1 MKEQKKIVRKQK
13 ILIQQM
19 IFTAIIVIIATIIL
33 AGYAIVEMDTIYDEE
48 CARTCMVGAVEFEEE
63 LNVAKPGDWSMDE
76 NGDVYKGEYLMT
88 NNNTVIDEMKTKT
101 ALDYQIFYGTTV
113 IATTLEDESGN
124 RVINQETESEAAKT
138 AYSTGTSQVMGESE
152 LHGKSYYGYIVPME
166 NSDGSVV
173 GLVCAF
179 DESTSVHEAKMTH
192 GIYMAIIA
200 VIILLV
206 VIIVSVIR
214 SRKVT
219 LVIDKVTDALEDL
232 SKGHLE
238 IHVPE
243 EALSRK
249 DEFGT
254 IAESTLKLDEELT
267 AIIRAT
273 KKLSKDVS
281 GSGVELSQSS
291 QQASEASLQVS
302 QAVEE
307 IAKGA
312 ISQAESV
319 QVSADD
325 TSNMGEDIDG
335 ITDDVNGMDGYTRS
349 MKEACDSTMDA
360 LAELMDHNNRV
371 VSSMKVIE
379 DNIHTTN
386 DSVKEIAE
394 ASGLIDDISSQTN
407 LLSLNASIEAA
418 RAGEAGKGFAVVAD
432 EIRSLA
438 EQSQQAA
445 SQIKE
450 IVDKLVEGSKESVE
464 TLGELDHEFQ
474 MQSEQLQMTRK
485 DMDNMILEVD
495 KVTQSSDAITR
506 RIETLNA
513 SKANLIEII
522 SDLSAISEENAAAT
536 EETNAS
542 VEELNA
548 TFEVINDDARELQ
561 KMAVDLDELIRFFK
575 MKEER
580 LALNPSEEESFD
592 EGE

>member
-1 MKEQKKIVRKQK
+1 MKAQKKVKRNQK

-19 IFTAIIVIIATIIL
+19 IFTTIIVVIATIIL
-33 AGYAIVEMDTIYDEE
+33 AAYAIVEMDLIYNEE
-48 CARTCMVGAVEFEEE
+48 CTRICMVGATEFKEE
-63 LNVAKPGDWSMDE
+63 LNVAKPGDWTMDA
-76 NGDVYKGEYLMT
+76 NGDVYKGDILMT
-88 NNNTVIDEMKTKT
+88 NNNTVIDEMKEKT
-101 ALDYQIFYGTTV
+101 GLDYQVFYGTTV
-113 IATTLEDESGN
+113 IATTVEDESGN

-138 AYSTGTSQVMGESE
+138 AYSTGTNQAMEETE
-152 LHGKSYYGYIVPME
+152 LHGRQYYGYIVTME

-173 GLVCAF
+173 GMVCAF
-179 DESTSVHEAKMTH
+179 DESTDIHKEKVQH

-200 VIILLV
+200 LIILIV
-206 VIIVSVIR
+206 VIIVSLVR
-214 SRKVT
+214 SRRVT
-219 LVIDKVTDALEDL
+219 VVIDKVTDALEDL

-238 IHVPE
+238 VHVPE
-243 EALSRK
+243 EALARK

-254 IAESTLKLDEELT
+254 IAESTLQLDAELT
-267 AIIRAT
+267 EIIRAT

-319 QVSADD
+319 QTSADD

-335 ITDDVNGMDGYTRS
+335 ITEDVNGMDSYTRS
-349 MKEACDSTMDA
+349 MKEACDNTMEA
-360 LAELMDHNNRV
+360 LASLMEHNTKV

-379 DNIHTTN
+379 NNVHTTN
-386 DSVKEIAE
+386 DSVHEIAE
-394 ASGLIDDISSQTN
+394 ASGIIDDISAQTN

-438 EQSQQAA
+438 EQSQEAAA
-445 SQIKE
+445 SIKE
-450 IVDKLVEGSKESVE
+450 IVEKLVEGSKESVA
-464 TLGELDHEFQ
+464 TLEDLDREFKI
-474 MQSEQLQMTRK
+474 QSEQLQTTQN
-485 DMDNMILEVD
+485 DMDHMISEVD
-495 KVTQSSDAITR
+495 KVTQSSDTISG

-513 SKANLIEII
+513 SKADLLEII

-548 TFEVINDDARELQ
+548 TFEVINDDAKALQ
-561 KMAVDLDELIRFFK
+561 KMAVELDELIRFFK
-575 MKEER
+575 LKDER
-580 LALNPSEEESFD
+580 LDVSNETEK
-592 EGE
+592 